1 MRHMKSSRYT
11 SKKLVELFVS
21 QSRVKILAYVF
32 LHPAEPFHLR
42 KICRITEIGLNAAS
56 RELGRLE
63 ASGVLFAKKERQ
75 KKQYF
80 LNLDYPLLTELRSMF
95 HREIGL
101 GGQLMN
107 LRENLGK
114 ISLMVL
120 TKPYI
125 DGNLSSPEDLD
136 LLIVGKPDVRM
147 IKVCADNTQELID
160 KEINYMI
167 LTESDFAFRYRRRAD
182 VIVRAL
188 HDESIVLVKKG
199 ELF

>member
-1 MRHMKSSRYT
+1 MRYMKSSRYT
-11 SKKLVELFVS
+11 SKRLVDLFVS
-21 QSRVKILAYVF
+21 QSRVKILSYLF
-32 LHPAEPFHLR
+32 LHPSDPFHLR

-63 ASGVLFAKKERQ
+63 SSNLLFSKREKHKKL
-75 KKQYF
+75 YF
-80 LNLDYPLLTELRSMF
+80 LNSDYPLLNDLRSMF

-101 GGQLMN
+101 GGQLVS
-107 LRENLGK
+107 LKENIGK

-120 TKPYI
+120 TKTYI

-136 LLIVGKPDVRM
+136 LLIVGKPDLRM
-147 IKVCADNTQELID
+147 IKVCAENTQELID
-160 KEINYMI
+160 KEINYMV

-182 VIVRAL
+182 VVVRAL

-199 ELF
+199 DLF